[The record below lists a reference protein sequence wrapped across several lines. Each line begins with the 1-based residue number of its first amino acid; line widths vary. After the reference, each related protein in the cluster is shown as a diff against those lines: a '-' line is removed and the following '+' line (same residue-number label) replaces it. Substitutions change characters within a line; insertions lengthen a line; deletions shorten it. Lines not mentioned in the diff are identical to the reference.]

1 MHNIFLIIQREFLE
15 RVSKKSFI
23 VVTILMPLLML
34 AMSCLPALIMAF
46 AESDLK
52 TVAVVET
59 GTDSI
64 AASLKDTDELRFV
77 RVGEPLDTV
86 LRSEGYDAILF
97 IPEGS
102 VERPAQM
109 AWYSNGPVSMKL
121 TGAVEGQLED
131 IIETKRIESHGID
144 NLREIMES
152 VHTDISLRTF
162 RNDSDETSEASS
174 SLSFALGLGLSFVLY
189 MFLLIY
195 GQMVMTSI
203 IEEKNN
209 RVLELVVTS
218 VKPIHLM
225 LGKIFG
231 VASVAVVQILIWIA
245 LLCCISAFVLPATL
259 PTGLMTEVTAANAGA
274 LDMETASYDAELI
287 HVVSTLGSV
296 GYILNLLFVM
306 LLYVLGGF
314 LFYAAI
320 FAAIGS
326 AVDNVQDASQLQT
339 LVVLPIIIGIV
350 LAVTV
355 ASDPSSP
362 IGVVCSY
369 IPFTAPMVMMARIP
383 FGIPAW
389 EVAVSLLILYLS
401 FVVVAWIAGKVY
413 RVGIFMYGKKPSY
426 RDLLHW
432 MRQS

>member
-1 MHNIFLIIQREFLE
+1 MHKILLIIQREFLE

-46 AESDLK
+46 AETDLK

-64 AASLKDTDELRFV
+64 APSLTDTEELRFI

-86 LRSEGYDAILF
+86 LRAEGYDAILF

-102 VERPAQM
+102 VDHPAQM
-109 AWYSNGPVSMKL
+109 AWYSNGPVSLKL
-121 TGAVEGQLED
+121 TGAVESQLDD
-131 IIETKRIESHGID
+131 IIETRRIEAQGID
-144 NLREIMES
+144 NLRTIMES
-152 VHTDISLRTF
+152 VHADVSLRTY
-162 RNDSDETSEASS
+162 RNDSEEASES
-174 SLSFALGLGLSFVLY
+174 SSTLSFALGMGLSFILY

-259 PTGLMTEVTAANAGA
+259 PTGLMTEVTAANAGTLNA
-274 LDMETASYDAELI
+274 ETATYDAELI
-287 HVVSTLGSV
+287 QVVSSLGSV
-296 GYILNLLFVM
+296 GYILNILFVM
-306 LLYVLGGF
+306 LLFVLGGF

-326 AVDNVQDASQLQT
+326 AVDNIQDASQLQT
-339 LVVLPIIIGIV
+339 IIVLPIIIGLI
-350 LAVTV
+350 LAITV
-355 ASDPSSP
+355 ASDPTSS

-369 IPFTAPMVMMARIP
+369 IPFTSPMVMMARIP
-383 FGIPAW
+383 FGIGAW
-389 EVAVSLLILYLS
+389 EVVISLAVLYLS
-401 FVVVAWIAGKVY
+401 FVVMAWIAGKVY
-413 RVGIFMYGKKPSY
+413 RVGIFMHGKKPSY
-426 RDLLHW
+426 RDLLRW

>member
-1 MHNIFLIIQREFLE
+1 MHKIFLIIQREFLE

-34 AMSCLPALIMAF
+34 IMSCLPALIMAF
-46 AESDLK
+46 AETDLK

-64 AASLKDTDELRFV
+64 AAGLTDTEELRYV

-86 LRSEGYDAILF
+86 LRAEGYDAILF

-109 AWYSNGPVSMKL
+109 AWYSNGPVSLKL
-121 TGAVEGQLED
+121 TQAVESQLDD
-131 IIETKRIESHGID
+131 IIETRRIEAQGID
-144 NLREIMES
+144 NLRDIMES
-152 VHTDISLRTF
+152 IHADVSLRTF
-162 RNDSDETSEASS
+162 RNDQEETSESS
-174 SLSFALGLGLSFVLY
+174 SALSFALGLGLSFILY

-259 PTGLMTEVTAANAGA
+259 PTGLMTEVTAANAGTLNA
-274 LDMETASYDAELI
+274 ETATYDAELVQ
-287 HVVSTLGSV
+287 VVASLGSV
-296 GYILNLLFVM
+296 GYILNILFVM
-306 LLYVLGGF
+306 LLFVLGGF

-326 AVDNVQDASQLQT
+326 AVDNIQDASQLQT
-339 LVVLPIIIGIV
+339 IIVLPIIIGLI

-355 ASDPSSP
+355 ASDPTST

-369 IPFTAPMVMMARIP
+369 IPFTSPMVMMARIP
-383 FGIPAW
+383 FGIGAW
-389 EVAVSLLILYLS
+389 EIVLSLVVLYLS
-401 FVVVAWIAGKVY
+401 FIFMAWVAGKVY

-426 RDLLHW
+426 RDLLRW